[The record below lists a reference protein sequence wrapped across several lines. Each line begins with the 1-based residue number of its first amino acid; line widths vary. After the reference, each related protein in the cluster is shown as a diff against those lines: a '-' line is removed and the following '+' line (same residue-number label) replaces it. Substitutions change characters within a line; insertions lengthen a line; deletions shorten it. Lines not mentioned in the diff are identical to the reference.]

1 MQQVVDGRYQLDERL
16 GIGGQGQVFRGRD
29 LVTGATV
36 AVKLMEH
43 DSPESV
49 ARFRLEGR
57 LAARIRD
64 PHLVAALHYGASNGQ
79 NFIVFDYIPGVAPV
93 TKLLVRRVEP
103 ARVCELALQ
112 VLDALASLH
121 EAGVVH
127 QDVSPGNCLW
137 RERDAGRLEVFLVD
151 LGSAA
156 SRSPVTGG
164 PAPSRE
170 PVGTANYMAPEMMA
184 GDLWDHRVDLWSV
197 GALMYRLLT
206 GDEVDIDPDEP
217 LEIPPPARVVP
228 SIPRAVS
235 EAVMGAL
242 TEAEGRFPSA
252 TVMADAIRRAL
263 PSCEPRAGIP
273 KRTALGAMALVAVF
287 AVLGTVAAQRVSI
300 AATAPEPA
308 TPEPASSALAPAPEP
323 ASAPEPG
330 VATPEPGVATPE
342 PIAVTPEPPPGPVAV
357 VKRTKPTSW
366 ATVQHAVKGKAQAL
380 SPCSEDEFI
389 SLGLRISR
397 GRVVLE
403 TVDGAVVSPMSHPC
417 VRDVVT
423 RLTFPD
429 GAELAGVVGVPLTD

>member
-121 EAGVVH
+121 DAGVVH

-164 PAPSRE
+164 PAPSRC
-170 PVGTANYMAPEMMA
+170 
-184 GDLWDHRVDLWSV
+184 R
-197 GALMYRLLT
+197 
-206 GDEVDIDPDEP
+206 
-217 LEIPPPARVVP
+217 PAR
-228 SIPRAVS
+228 
-235 EAVMGAL
+235 EL
-242 TEAEGRFPSA
+242 H
-252 TVMADAIRRAL
+252 
-263 PSCEPRAGIP
+263 
-273 KRTALGAMALVAVF
+273 
-287 AVLGTVAAQRVSI
+287 
-300 AATAPEPA
+300 
-308 TPEPASSALAPAPEP
+308 
-323 ASAPEPG
+323 
-330 VATPEPGVATPE
+330 
-342 PIAVTPEPPPGPVAV
+342 GP
-357 VKRTKPTSW
+357 
-366 ATVQHAVKGKAQAL
+366 
-380 SPCSEDEFI
+380 
-389 SLGLRISR
+389 
-397 GRVVLE
+397 
-403 TVDGAVVSPMSHPC
+403 
-417 VRDVVT
+417 
-423 RLTFPD
+423 
-429 GAELAGVVGVPLTD
+429 

>member
-64 PHLVAALHYGASNGQ
+64 PHLVAALHYGTSNGQ

-217 LEIPPPARVVP
+217 LEIPSPARLVP

-235 EAVMGAL
+235 DVVMGAL

-263 PSCEPRAGIP
+263 PSCQPRAGIP

-287 AVLGTVAAQRVSI
+287 AVLGTVAAQRVSV
-300 AATAPEPA
+300 AAAAPEPA
-308 TPEPASSALAPAPEP
+308 TPEPASSASAPAPEP
-323 ASAPEPG
+323 ASPPEPG
-330 VATPEPGVATPE
+330 
-342 PIAVTPEPPPGPVAV
+342 AVTPEPGAVTSEPAAVPPPPGPIAV
-357 VKRTKPTSW
+357 VKRTKPMSW
-366 ATVQHAVKGKAQAL
+366 ATVQHAVKKKAHEL
-380 SPCSEDEFI
+380 GRCSEDEFI
-389 SLGLRISR
+389 SLGLRISK

-417 VRDVVT
+417 VRDVVA
-423 RLTFPD
+423 RLTFPY
-429 GAELAGVVGVPLTD
+429 GAEQAGVVGVPLTD